1 MAHIRKV
8 RGKWKVE
15 IERKGVR
22 ATKTFDLKATA
33 TAWAAQEEAAILA
46 GQRGQY
52 PAKTVAQA
60 LQRYEEEVSVHKPGK
75 RWEELRFGLFVRE
88 FPALAAKQLHEVD
101 TSDLN
106 AWRDARLKK
115 ITKGSVQREINLLR
129 NVWSIAK
136 DEWKWC
142 GESPWKGLRKPG
154 DNPPRSRLPTWREI
168 RTLVRWL
175 GYRTGQRPATKYQE
189 VAWAW
194 MIALRS
200 AMRAGE
206 VMGLTSR
213 SVDLGRRV
221 VRLET
226 HKTKAVVG
234 ARDVPLTRGAVRLLA
249 VLMDGADGSP
259 WTITPASLDALFRKA
274 RDATLLQDLH
284 FHDSRA
290 MALTMLARRVD
301 VMTLARIS
309 GHRDLSLL
317 LRTYYR
323 ETAEQIA
330 ARL

>member
-1 MAHIRKV
+1 VGDSVAEGLRAHNILPEKQ
-8 RGKWKVE
+8 
-15 IERKGVR
+15 I
-22 ATKTFDLKATA
+22 
-33 TAWAAQEEAAILA
+33 AAHV
-46 GQRGQY
+46 
-52 PAKTVAQA
+52 AK
-60 LQRYEEEVSVHKPGK
+60 L
-75 RWEELRFGLFVRE
+75 
-88 FPALAAKQLHEVD
+88 LHEVD

-106 AWRDARLKK
+106 TWRDARLKK

-129 NVWSIAK
+129 NVWSIAR

-154 DNPPRSRLPTWREI
+154 DNPPRSRLPSWREI

-175 GYRTGQRPATKYQE
+175 GYRTGQRPETKYQE

-206 VMGLTSR
+206 VLGLRDTT
-213 SVDLGRRV
+213 VDLGRKV
-221 VRLET
+221 ARLKT
-226 HKTKAVVG
+226 HKTVSTVG
-234 ARDVPLTRGAVRLLA
+234 AREVPLTRGAVRLLG
-249 VLMDGADGSP
+249 VLMEGVEGSP
-259 WTITPASLDALFRKA
+259 WTISAASLDALFRKA
-274 RDATLLQDLH
+274 RDATLLKDLH